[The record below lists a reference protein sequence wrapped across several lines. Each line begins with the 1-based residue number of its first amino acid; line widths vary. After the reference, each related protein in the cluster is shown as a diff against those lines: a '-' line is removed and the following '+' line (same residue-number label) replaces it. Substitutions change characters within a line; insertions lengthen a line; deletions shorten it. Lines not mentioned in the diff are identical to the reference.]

1 VIHCAG
7 YAHAFNDTD
16 PKHFWQI
23 NFEGTKNL
31 LRAAKFM
38 GVSRFVHLSS
48 VKASD
53 VSHDGSPHNAI
64 TRAALSPYGLSK
76 LAAENEVLSVGQT
89 TAMHVVNLRLAMV
102 YGRGGKGNLERMAR
116 GIKKGWFP
124 PLPETN
130 NLRSVVHVNDVIS
143 AIYTAAAN
151 PRANCK
157 TYVVSDLTCYSTKQ
171 MYDTIRHQLKLPRQ
185 RFSVPI
191 SLLRACGVIG
201 DQIQPFLKSG
211 FPINSEVLAK
221 LLNTECYSAVP
232 IKQELGWS
240 ACINLTEGIREM
252 LDD

>member
-1 VIHCAG
+1 
-7 YAHAFNDTD
+7 
-16 PKHFWQI
+16 
-23 NFEGTKNL
+23 
-31 LRAAKFM
+31 M

-53 VSHDGSPHNAI
+53 VSHDGSSNNSL
-64 TRAALSPYGLSK
+64 TRSGFSPYGLSK
-76 LAAENEVLSVGQT
+76 LAAETEVLNVGQT
-89 TAMHVVNLRLAMV
+89 AAMHVVNLRLAMV

-116 GIKKGWFP
+116 GIKRGWFP

-143 AIYTAAAN
+143 AIYASAAN

-157 TYVVSDLTCYSTKQ
+157 TYVVSDSTFYSTKEI
-171 MYDTIRHQLKLPRQ
+171 YDTIRHQLKLPRQ
-185 RFSVPI
+185 SFSVPI

-201 DQIQPFLKSG
+201 DQIQSCLKSG

-221 LLNTECYSAVP
+221 LLNTECYSAEP

-240 ACINLTEGIREM
+240 ASINLTEGIREM